1 MRKAKLEGLSE
12 YDIRRPLTPTGTNLL
27 GLIKHPDGTAAIAV
41 DNPNLP
47 GHDPAWWEDYR
58 AQVERAARSAADSAD
73 GARA

>member
-1 MRKAKLEGLSE
+1 VRKAKLEGLSE

-27 GLIKHPDGTAAIAV
+27 GLIN
-41 DNPNLP
+41 NPNLP